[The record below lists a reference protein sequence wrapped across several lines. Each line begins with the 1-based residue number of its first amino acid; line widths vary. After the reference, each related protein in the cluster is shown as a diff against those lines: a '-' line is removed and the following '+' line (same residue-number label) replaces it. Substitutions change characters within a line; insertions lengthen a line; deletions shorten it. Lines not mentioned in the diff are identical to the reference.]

1 MEAVQ
6 LTLFGKMFP
15 EHLAATGV
23 TISGESCKKSQRPQF
38 QCLNLEDG
46 HQAEWLELNK
56 LESFGELS
64 TPSIGAFPSNGSEST
79 LSAILEIDV
88 PKKYYLSPK
97 ACQGILRRAQKRGK
111 ILPTLLKSA
120 LEAQADGKLLVTKI
134 EGNQEVQLV
143 GADIYNGR
151 LTGDVAATITA
162 STGSSATHSGASVI
176 QAQIFD
182 MSHASDVIREC
193 GDKVPTLQNR
203 MGTGGNQVPLVFEK
217 TNIAET
223 STAYGICSQSSNA
236 MKSNNPSSGF
246 KEISVSK
253 TLDENCCNPT
263 CNQGGVCVVSAY
275 AIGNGQRDNTGLHEI
290 PGALNC
296 MHDQQSILAAYPI
309 NTQVVTR
316 NNKDDGRTCF
326 GIGENGDP
334 GYTLQAA
341 HSHGVIYAIDRAAF
355 NQGENALYDF
365 QINDNEINSTIVA
378 KGPSAVLDTRLSVWV
393 VRRLTPTECE
403 RLQGFPDDWTKYDTY
418 GIQIKDTPRYAALG
432 NSIAI
437 PCALRVF
444 EGILDVE
451 IGYRRS

>member
-56 LESFGELS
+56 LESLGELS
-64 TPSIGAFPSNGSEST
+64 MPSIGAYPSKGSEST
-79 LSAILEIDV
+79 LSEILEINV

-111 ILPTLLKSA
+111 ILPSLLKAA
-120 LEAQADGKLLVTKI
+120 LEAQADGKLLVTRI
-134 EGNQEVQLV
+134 DDNQDAQSV
-143 GADIYNGR
+143 GTDVYNG
-151 LTGDVAATITA
+151 L
-162 STGSSATHSGASVI
+162 
-176 QAQIFD
+176 
-182 MSHASDVIREC
+182 
-193 GDKVPTLQNR
+193 
-203 MGTGGNQVPLVFEK
+203 
-217 TNIAET
+217 
-223 STAYGICSQSSNA
+223 
-236 MKSNNPSSGF
+236 
-246 KEISVSK
+246 
-253 TLDENCCNPT
+253 
-263 CNQGGVCVVSAY
+263 VSAY

-334 GYTLQAA
+334 SYTLQAA
-341 HSHGVIYAIDRAAF
+341 HSHGVIYSIDRVAF

-444 EGILDVE
+444 KGILDVE
-451 IGYRRS
+451 GR

>member
-56 LESFGELS
+56 LESLGELS
-64 TPSIGAFPSNGSEST
+64 TPSIGASPSNGSEST

-162 STGSSATHSGASVI
+162 STGSLATHSGASVI

-263 CNQGGVCVVSAY
+263 C
-275 AIGNGQRDNTGLHEI
+275 
-290 PGALNC
+290 
-296 MHDQQSILAAYPI
+296 
-309 NTQVVTR
+309 
-316 NNKDDGRTCF
+316 
-326 GIGENGDP
+326 
-334 GYTLQAA
+334 
-341 HSHGVIYAIDRAAF
+341 

>member
-56 LESFGELS
+56 LESLGELS
-64 TPSIGAFPSNGSEST
+64 TPSIGAFPNNGSEST

-111 ILPTLLKSA
+111 ILSALLKAA
-120 LEAQADGKLLVTKI
+120 LEAQADGKLLVTMIDDKA
-134 EGNQEVQLV
+134 GL
-143 GADIYNGR
+143 
-151 LTGDVAATITA
+151 
-162 STGSSATHSGASVI
+162 

-217 TNIAET
+217 TNTAEIP
-223 STAYGICSQSSNA
+223 TAYGICSQSSNA
-236 MKSNNPSSGF
+236 MKSSNPSSGF

-403 RLQGFPDDWTKYDTY
+403 RLQGFPNDWTKYDTN

-444 EGILDVE
+444 EGILEVDTEVTK
-451 IGYRRS
+451 

>member
-1 MEAVQ
+1 MDEIQ

-46 HQAEWLELNK
+46 HQAEWLELSK
-56 LESFGELS
+56 LESLGELS
-64 TPSIGAFPSNGSEST
+64 TPSIGEFPSNGNEST

-88 PKKYYLSPK
+88 PKKYYLTPK

-111 ILPTLLKSA
+111 ILPTLLKAA

-134 EGNQEVQLV
+134 EGNQEAQSV

-193 GDKVPTLQNR
+193 GDKVPTSQNR
-203 MGTGGNQVPLVFEK
+203 MGTGGNQVPLVFDK
-217 TNIAET
+217 AYCIAGNIVDRSET
-223 STAYGICSQSSNA
+223 AGANGVGVKEDCSY
-236 MKSNNPSSGF
+236 
-246 KEISVSK
+246 
-253 TLDENCCNPT
+253 TLNTVDRHAVAFC
-263 CNQGGVCVVSAY
+263 
-275 AIGNGQRDNTGLHEI
+275 IGNGQADGTGLHEI

-437 PCALRVF
+437 PCAVRVF
-444 EGILDVE
+444 RGIEACEREERKDT
-451 IGYRRS
+451 